1 MNNSGFRPPNSK
13 LLTPNSKL
21 LTPHSKLQTSSLP
34 DEQYDDLQRQVEE
47 YDLRIGI
54 LGDKSL

>member
-13 LLTPNSKL
+13 LLTPNSSL
-21 LTPHSKLQTSSLP
+21 LTPNSKLLTSSLP

>member
-13 LLTPNSKL
+13 LQTPNSKL
-21 LTPHSKLQTSSLP
+21 LTPHSKLLTSSLP